1 MSLGV
6 FNLEVKM
13 IRILIKTLTA
23 IGFLMGAAQAQE
35 QITLVVP
42 FSAGGPTDQVTRVLA
57 EGLTKVTGKRYV
69 VDNKPGAAGIVAAQ
83 YVARAPSDGSVYMV
97 GSPASLVINIGLYKK
112 LSYNPEK
119 DFIPVAGMTRSPLV
133 LVTNPKVSAN
143 DIKGLI
149 ETAKQN
155 KQSLPMGSPGSGTI
169 PHLAGAYLS
178 SQLGIE
184 VLHVPYKGIAPAIA
198 GLIAGDI
205 VLVFDTLSTAI
216 PNIQSGQLKALGIA
230 SDKRNASLSNIPTLS
245 EQGYPLQASS
255 WFGLMAPV
263 NTPESVVQ
271 NMNAAVN
278 QVITSDDFKQRLL
291 QNGSEALTGSPDDF
305 ARFIQSERERWLPEI
320 KRLNLSAD

>member
-1 MSLGV
+1 
-6 FNLEVKM
+6 M
-13 IRILIKTLTA
+13 IKRVTKALAA
-23 IGFLMGAAQAQE
+23 IGILMGAAQVQAQE

-57 EGLTKVTGKRYV
+57 EGLTKATGKTYV

-83 YVARAPSDGSVYMV
+83 YVARAPNDGSVYMV
-97 GSPASLVINIGLYKK
+97 GSPGSLVINTGLYKK
-112 LSYNPEK
+112 LPYDPEK

-133 LVTNPKVSAN
+133 LVTNPGVPAN

-149 ETAKQN
+149 EAAEQS

-184 VLHVPYKGIAPAIA
+184 VLHVPYKGVAPAIV
-198 GLIAGDI
+198 GLLAGDI
-205 VLVFDTLSTAI
+205 DLVFDTLSTAM
-216 PNIQSGQLKALGIA
+216 PNIRSGKLKALGVA
-230 SDKRNASLSNIPTLS
+230 SDKRNASLSDIPTLT

-255 WFGLMAPV
+255 WFGLMAPA

-271 NMNAAVN
+271 SMNAAVN
-278 QVITSDDFKQRLL
+278 QVITSESFKQRMS
-291 QNGSEALTGSPDDF
+291 QNGSEPLAGSPDDF
-305 ARFIQSERERWLPEI
+305 ARFIQSERDRWLPEI